1 MEEPSPL
8 ARAMNAYKL
17 FSIPMKTVLVPIDL
31 STTTDS
37 VCEAAATLATG
48 LGAKLILLH
57 IVQPPVITSDYGIAI
72 ENIEEIVAVSEK
84 TATEQLARLQAKH
97 QTANLAAEIVQLTG
111 APVPLIIEEAKKRA
125 VDYIVM
131 GSHGHTA
138 FYDLLVGTTT
148 HGVLKKAP
156 CPVLVVPK
164 TKQAK

>member
-1 MEEPSPL
+1 
-8 ARAMNAYKL
+8 
-17 FSIPMKTVLVPIDL
+17 MKTVLVPIDL

-48 LGAKLILLH
+48 LGAKLVLLH
-57 IVQPPVITSDYGIAI
+57 VVQPPVITSDYGIAI

-84 TATEQLARLQAKH
+84 TATEQLSRLQEKH
-97 QTANLAAEIVQLTG
+97 RSEHLTAEIAQLTG
-111 APVPLIIEEAKKRA
+111 APVPLILEEAKKRA
-125 VDYIVM
+125 ADYIVM

-148 HGVLKKAP
+148 HGVLKKAT

-164 TKQAK
+164 VRPAK

>member
-1 MEEPSPL
+1 
-8 ARAMNAYKL
+8 
-17 FSIPMKTVLVPIDL
+17 MKTVLVPIDL

-37 VCEAAATLATG
+37 VCEAAARLAAG

-84 TATEQLARLQAKH
+84 TAPSNSPASRQSIKTEPH
-97 QTANLAAEIVQLTG
+97 AEIVQLTG

-125 VDYIVM
+125 ADYIVM

-164 TKQAK
+164 AKQAK